1 MTSTEDVCHR
11 KFIFFI
17 PYDLPIFPSSLPCV
31 GRRFVV
37 QKSGSCPGM
46 ECGGERGGRQT
57 AHTFVTNLAVVE
69 CRTGMVRVG
78 SDHLEG
84 CQCPVF
90 PREICRQAANLCG
103 RSACTTRRDGVAL
116 G

>member
-1 MTSTEDVCHR
+1 MTSTEGVCHR

-17 PYDLPIFPSSLPCV
+17 PYDLPISPSSLPCV
-31 GRRFVV
+31 SPRFVV
-37 QKSGSCPGM
+37 QKKWVMSGDRVWGR
-46 ECGGERGGRQT
+46 EGRGRQT

-90 PREICRQAANLCG
+90 P
-103 RSACTTRRDGVAL
+103 
-116 G
+116 